1 MPASMR
7 GQWKGTNEGVVLGS
21 GMYHREGGKAA
32 EPRTVNKEFTLDI
45 KGQDGRRFWGEIV
58 SKDDTGPLLGV
69 IASDKQ
75 TIYYIDNTGGHVTGK
90 LIGSGR
96 FEICYLRPS
105 KETMSTSCPKR
116 QVPPASPRRTSE
128 CAASNNPALTM
139 ARNGDRASG
148 RARLNSPSTIRSF

>member
-1 MPASMR
+1 MKTVAVMALAGVLLAGSAIAQETSGYPDMR

-32 EPRTVNKEFTLDI
+32 EPRTMNKEFTIDI

-75 TIYYIDNTGGHVTGK
+75 TIYYVDNTGGHVTGK
-90 LIGSGR
+90 LTGPGR

-105 KETMSTSCPKR
+105 KEIM
-116 QVPPASPRRTSE
+116 V
-128 CAASNNPALTM
+128 AACNL
-139 ARNGDRASG
+139 
-148 RARLNSPSTIRSF
+148 FVKQ